1 MSDSDNPYR
10 GPKGR
15 PRPPGSV
22 RGPNGNR
29 VARPAAPAPPASS
42 QGRADSRQSPP
53 STRDRPRDERG
64 ARYDHRGVPLE
75 RPASARGRAAGER
88 ARYDAE
94 ASASGTRSES
104 AQQRPTDEVRLYGL
118 NACRAAFAKRP
129 QDLRKVYLS
138 ESRMGVLRDV
148 LAYCVKQKLGY
159 RVVPEEDLGKLASSS
174 HHEGVVFEMRRRAEP
189 TLDALLASLSNGPQV
204 LIWLDG
210 VGNPH
215 NFGAVLRSAAHFGV
229 AGVLLPGDSTLTLS
243 GAAARIAEGGAES
256 VSVVRLDAP
265 SSAIEAL
272 KRAGFTL
279 AATLPRN
286 GESIYSA
293 ALPERLVLIFGAEA
307 SGMARELV
315 DASTL
320 RLSIPGSGRVESLN
334 IANAVG
340 VLLGECWRRHCV

>member
-1 MSDSDNPYR
+1 VLDAIAHELA
-10 GPKGR
+10 
-15 PRPPGSV
+15 
-22 RGPNGNR
+22 
-29 VARPAAPAPPASS
+29 ARPLSPTPLPQGERGSEPRQSSTSARDQKRDGFDRRSAERQQEHRSS
-42 QGRADSRQSPP
+42 QSSEKPLSPRGRGVGERGRHAADSQ
-53 STRDRPRDERG
+53 RPLSG
-64 ARYDHRGVPLE
+64 A
-75 RPASARGRAAGER
+75 
-88 ARYDAE
+88 
-94 ASASGTRSES
+94 RSES
-104 AQQRPTDEVRLYGL
+104 APQRPTDEVRLYGL
-118 NACRAAFAKRP
+118 NACRAAFATRP

-138 ESRMGVLRDV
+138 ETRMGALRDV

-159 RVVPEEDLGKLASSS
+159 RVVPDEDLGKLASSS
-174 HHEGVVFEMRRRAEP
+174 HHEGVIFEMRRREEP
-189 TLDALLASLSNGPQV
+189 TLDALLASLASGPQV

-256 VSVVRLDAP
+256 VSVVRMGSP

-272 KRAGFTL
+272 RRAGFTL

-286 GESIYSA
+286 GESIYTA
-293 ALPERLVLIFGAEA
+293 NVPERVVLIFGAEA
-307 SGMARELV
+307 GGMASELV
-315 DASTL
+315 HASAL

-340 VLLGECWRRHCV
+340 VLLGECWRRHGV